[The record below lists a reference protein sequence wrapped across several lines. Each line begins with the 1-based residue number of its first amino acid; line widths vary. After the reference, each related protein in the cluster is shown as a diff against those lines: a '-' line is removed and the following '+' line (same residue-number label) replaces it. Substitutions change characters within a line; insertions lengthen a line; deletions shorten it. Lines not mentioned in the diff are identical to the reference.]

1 MKQNNNDSFSLLNQQ
16 EIDTLIRFL
25 TEKKNAVDSDVMS
38 QNSIDKLI
46 TLIQTDRE
54 RIALGSFFTYGNI
67 NNAFLKDFRKDNQEA
82 CQLQFALNQDTK
94 FVELSIFNPATEQT
108 MTLTPALL
116 DESDTE
122 EWGFSIPPSIFI
134 HIALGLELKFSQNT
148 YDAVCDA
155 YAAHNF
161 GSSNH
166 KIPETLLPDNDLLVE
181 CLL

>member
-38 QNSIDKLI
+38 QKSIDKLI
-46 TLIQTDRE
+46 TLIQTDRD
-54 RIALGSFFTYGNI
+54 RIALGSFLTYGNI
-67 NNAFLKDFRKDNQEA
+67 NNAFLKDFRKENQEV
-82 CQLQFALNQDTK
+82 CHLQFALHPDTK
-94 FVELSIFNPATEQT
+94 FVELSIFNPVTQKT
-108 MTLTPALL
+108 MMLTPALL
-116 DESDTE
+116 DKNDTD
-122 EWGFSIPPSIFI
+122 EWGLSIPPSIFI

-148 YDAVCDA
+148 YDSVCDA

-161 GSSNH
+161 GSSEH
-166 KIPETLLPDNDLLVE
+166 KIPETMLPDNDLLVE